1 MCLIRRFG
9 SRSKVRSR
17 ANDDSRTTA
26 PHAAF
31 VRIGGVKYNER
42 TEMTTP
48 GNSLLLYAPVPL
60 YSSKEGY
67 LLEDQ
72 ACNGLRRWA
81 DNFDQ
86 VIVMHPLEH
95 GAAPPSWIPVP
106 SSGIDLSRVEM
117 VALPTAYRPDQFFI
131 HYWSVRKQI
140 AQLIDRAHYLSFSIG
155 GLFGDWG
162 SVAAIEAHRKG
173 RRFAVWTDRV
183 ESEVVRHQAQTAPSA
198 KARLRASL
206 YHRPMAMLEHAIIRR
221 ATVGL
226 FHGAETHAAYAP
238 YAKAAEIVHDIH
250 LREQDRIPSEELHHK
265 LDRVLDGPLNI
276 CYLGRADPMKGT
288 DDWIEVMAGLKAAGI
303 EFHATWLGDGER
315 LQTMKAEVARLGLG
329 TQVTLPGFVRDRTA
343 ILKALREAHLF
354 VFCHKTPESP
364 RNLIEA
370 LVSGTPI
377 VGYESPFPKDL
388 ISANGG
394 GLLSP
399 KDDVQALVSSLVGLA
414 GDRQRLAHLIG
425 QAALDGSVFN
435 DVAVFRHRS
444 EVIRAHL

>member
-1 MCLIRRFG
+1 MG
-9 SRSKVRSR
+9 
-17 ANDDSRTTA
+17 
-26 PHAAF
+26 PHWAF
-31 VRIGGVKYNER
+31 VWISCMKFNER
-42 TEMTTP
+42 TEMSIP
-48 GNSLLLYAPVPL
+48 GNSLLLYAPVPI
-60 YSSKEGY
+60 YPGKGGY

-72 ACNGLRRWA
+72 ACNGLRLWA
-81 DNFDQ
+81 ENFER

-95 GAAPPSWIPVP
+95 GEAPPSWIPVQ

-117 VALPTAYRPDQFFI
+117 VALPTAYRPDQFLI

-183 ESEVVRHQAQTAPSA
+183 ESEVVRHQAQTAQSA

-206 YHRPMAMLEHAIIRR
+206 YHRPMAMLERAIIRR

-238 YAKAAEIVHDIH
+238 YTKTAEIVHDIH
-250 LREQDRIPSEELHHK
+250 LREQDRIPADELNRK
-265 LDRVLDGPLNI
+265 LHRVLDGPLNI
-276 CYLGRADPMKGT
+276 CYLGRADAMKGT
-288 DDWIEVMAGLKAAGI
+288 DDWIEVMAGLKSAGI
-303 EFHATWLGDGER
+303 DFHATWLGEGER
-315 LQTMKAEVARLGLG
+315 LQAMKAEVDRLGLG
-329 TQVTLPGFVRDRTA
+329 EQITLPGFVRDRTA

-377 VGYESPFPKDL
+377 IGYNSPFPQDL

-399 KDDVQALVSSLVGLA
+399 KDDVKALVASLVGLA
-414 GDRQRLAHLIG
+414 GDRKRLSNLIG
-425 QAALDGSVFN
+425 QAALDGSAFN
-435 DVAVFRHRS
+435 DVEVFRHRS
-444 EVIRAHL
+444 EVIRTYL